1 MEGSLTNIRPGDWIS
16 GGYDFTIPGSHPQ
29 RTVTVTNATVTLP
42 VYCPQGGGAGGNIV
56 INLPNAT
63 YTDSANNNNW
73 SPTGDQ
79 NSVLSWEGAVQA
91 PDLCGGKPMA
101 NQSGAIYNATTNTQG
116 GANFRFKYRDPN
128 AKGGTTAMSIVRT
141 RTGIRSRTGTIQLPA
156 VLLGARRRLASNVVS
171 LHQLSCPLRGSL
183 A

>member
-16 GGYDFTIPGSHPQ
+16 GGYDTTIPGSHPQ

-73 SPTGDQ
+73 LPTGDQ
-79 NSVLSWEGAVQA
+79 NSVLNWEGAVQA

-128 AKGGTTAMSIVRT
+128 AKGGTKGNVDCADPNWIPIANRNDAATC
-141 RTGIRSRTGTIQLPA
+141 
-156 VLLGARRRLASNVVS
+156 GASWS
-171 LHQLSCPLRGSL
+171 QTQTCQ
-183 A
+183 